1 MVFNTSAWNRMDFL
15 GTSEASHTSG
25 MENSFPVWIEPI
37 VKSRKGIIWLQK
49 GKVVLY
55 SEDVRQS
62 DEVTAVSKFLLFSH
76 QIIWNPSYISL
87 EDIQVAQVNG
97 EIFLIILWELYYFS
111 EFSTELISLWEYF
124 WENAHEFSFL
134 QVQDGIIVQKWA
146 KALLKLQN
154 SDFFYELP
162 LFAWEKAA
170 NYQDWFLKT
179 IDSHTLTQREVHLDI
194 QKWWFF
200 VIAQIQEQIDACIDD
215 SKKNLLFEQNREIID
230 ERISYFVESYWA
242 NEGFSTRLNHGK
254 VQVHFF
260 WDVDTQWH
268 NLQDIETQ
276 IARLICIER
285 AKNIYGEAFPDAQVS
300 ASFYWA
306 KLIATCEFWKN
317 SKVSYDAGILWVL
330 SYPEDSLLLDS
341 EDVDRYK
348 NIFYPQKD
356 EEKYLEKPHI
366 VPLYSFLEY
375 EFILENW
382 IFKIYKNR
390 ATTWSLSSTLD
401 ISLHPTSCTE
411 SQLYSFMWEAF
422 DHKFE
427 ICAGHLFFTL
437 SYPDT
442 TQIVYRFSPE
452 EGVFKEEFHIKSKK
466 NVNIRETYENASMP
480 GFIMWHK
487 MQISRWAW
495 IFLGEKQ
502 KLFFSES
509 RYTSEYSKVKESPAV
524 VHGLDFIFDQP
535 VSHTDAS
542 SQELFDIQMFQNITT
557 ISNGKDIF
565 AIMESWEKNKVTELS
580 SEWKYYIIWEDLYI
594 TQWFEDGKK
603 VLKKSNIALW
613 SIKDVVFYQEDDQ
626 IGLLNLGDGV
636 SQGYIFRSDSEDFEK
651 VHADIRFFWKIGEWR
666 FVSVDGVLYALENKD
681 GMLVKI
687 HLQDLPQNVISF
699 VVLNDLWFPA
709 LDIQLSEKNNI
720 QRYYFDAVKGQFSHD
735 SLSQRPSYQ
744 FWHPSGDVQIGV
756 IWWVKLLRNG
766 DNLVFHTGTSI
777 KTSSIIF
784 TGKLEIHTICWEDII
799 FWETFEGSWK
809 YEMYRYDS
817 VSKELILLW
826 LKEAKIPD
834 ISTYSFEEEFL
845 VVENG
850 LLSSQSLLYTFD
862 VSINDFILIW
872 VRDSVSGKEIML
884 SGLKQKGRAI
894 LKVFAS
900 WDFIFFETY
909 YGSWEYYCK
918 QFREQRFARDLDGI
932 FIQDEKG
939 NFTPQKQWIVA

>member
-1 MVFNTSAWNRMDFL
+1 MVFDISVWNRIDFL
-15 GTSEASHTSG
+15 DAPETSHTSDI
-25 MENSFPVWIEPI
+25 ENSFPVWIEPI
-37 VKSRKGIIWLQK
+37 VKSKKGIIWLQK

-55 SEDVRQS
+55 SEDVWQS

-76 QIIWNPSYISL
+76 QITWNPSYISL

-134 QVQDGIIVQKWA
+134 QVQDGIILQKWS

-162 LFAWEKAA
+162 VFAWEKAA
-170 NYQDWFLKT
+170 NYQDGFFKT
-179 IDSHTLTQREVHLDI
+179 IDSHTLAQREVHLDI

-200 VIAQIQEQIDACIDD
+200 VIAQIQEQIDACTDD
-215 SKKNLLFEQNREIID
+215 SKKNLLFEQNRDVID
-230 ERISYFVESYWA
+230 ERISYFVETYWV
-242 NEGFSTRLNHGK
+242 NEGFSTQLSDGK

-268 NLQDIETQ
+268 NLEDIETQ
-276 IARLICIER
+276 VARLICIER

-300 ASFYWA
+300 ARFYWA

-356 EEKYLEKPHI
+356 EGESSGKLHI

-375 EFILENW
+375 EFVLENW
-382 IFKIYKNR
+382 IFKVYKNR
-390 ATTWSLSSTLD
+390 GFAWGELSTLD
-401 ISLHPTSCTE
+401 ISLHPKSCTE

-422 DHKFE
+422 GHKFE

-437 SYPDT
+437 SYPDNT
-442 TQIVYRFSPE
+442 HLVYRFSPE
-452 EGVFKEEFHIKSKK
+452 EGRFKEEFHIKSNKE
-466 NVNIRETYENASMP
+466 VSVRETYENASMP
-480 GFIMWHK
+480 GFMMWHK
-487 MQISRWAW
+487 IQISRWAW

-502 KLFFSES
+502 KLFFFES
-509 RYTSEYSKVKESPAV
+509 RYTPEYTQIREKPPVYALDLNSDQAVSP
-524 VHGLDFIFDQP
+524 LNTP
-535 VSHTDAS
+535 P
-542 SQELFDIQMFQNITT
+542 QELFDIQMFHNLTT
-557 ISNGKDIF
+557 VSDGKDIF
-565 AIMESWEKNKVTELS
+565 AIMESWEKNKITELS
-580 SEWKYYIIWEDLYI
+580 SEWKYYIIWENLYI
-594 TQWFEDGKK
+594 TQWFEEGKK
-603 VLKKSNIALW
+603 VIKKSDIILPD
-613 SIKDVVFYQEDDQ
+613 IQDLVFYQEDDQ
-626 IGLLNLGDGV
+626 TGLLNLSDGI
-636 SQGYIFRSDSEDFEK
+636 SQGYIFSKDSEDFEK
-651 VHADIRFFWKIGEWR
+651 VNADIRFLWKIWEWR
-666 FVSVDGVLYALENKD
+666 FVSVDWTLYALENKD
-681 GMLVKI
+681 GMLVTV
-687 HLQDLPQNVISF
+687 HLQNLPQDVVSF
-699 VVLNDLWFPA
+699 VVLNDLWSPA
-709 LDIQLSEKNNI
+709 LDVQLSEKNSI

-766 DNLVFHTGTSI
+766 DNLVFHTDTSI
-777 KTSSIIF
+777 KTSKTLFKGALDIQSIW
-784 TGKLEIHTICWEDII
+784 WEDII
-799 FWETFEGSWK
+799 FWETSEGSWK
-809 YEMYRYDS
+809 YKMYTYDS
-817 VSKELILLW
+817 ESKDLVVLW
-826 LKEAKIPD
+826 VKETHIPE
-834 ISTYSFEEEFL
+834 IWTYSFEGEFL
-845 VVENG
+845 VVENT
-850 LLSSQSLLYTFD
+850 LSSSQSLLYTFD
-862 VSINDFILIW
+862 VSINDFLLIW
-872 VRDSVSGKEIML
+872 VRDSVSGKEIIFSSL
-884 SGLKQKGRAI
+884 QPKGRAI

-918 QFREQRFARDLDGI
+918 QFRGQKFVRDLEGI
-932 FIQDEKG
+932 FIQDWNE
-939 NFTPQKQWIVA
+939 NFIPQKQRSFA